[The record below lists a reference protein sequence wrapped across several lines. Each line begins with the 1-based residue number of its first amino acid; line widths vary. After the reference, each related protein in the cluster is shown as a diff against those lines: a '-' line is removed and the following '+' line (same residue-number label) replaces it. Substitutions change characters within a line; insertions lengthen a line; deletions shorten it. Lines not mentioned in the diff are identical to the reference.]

1 MAWTYGNKR
10 WTVPFLSLNGTSC
23 RVDIYQRGYT
33 GSTVTTLTAAADPF
47 EYDEDND
54 EDLLSH
60 VIRFRTGYLRVVE
73 ANYGDLADIYP
84 SVNTDR
90 YVEFYYGSTLDF
102 NGFIQAQEFENPWE
116 PGPRVVE
123 LPVISPLGLASG
135 TDIDYTSYNPPS
147 WISIEGL
154 INAMLTKL
162 EGMYDG
168 FYFPKIISIDDAIT
182 TNCDVNTLTFCP
194 FGDGYNKG
202 ADTEGMYA
210 PKTVEYALTC
220 VCTWMGCV
228 LHDVPGYV
236 IFQKPEYTGQYLKRR
251 DTSNPYFT
259 QTVVDMT
266 SIATIASNDNVKSK
280 VMPLSKIDVQYAGEQ
295 DVPNMNFSRC
305 RGYSRGCA
313 VEGAQFCTNSP
324 MIADFEGDY
333 TIYSSINSDG
343 KITKGDICLAAYGK
357 GGLQEMIMYRP
368 ADNWGQVTKKIA
380 TYKFFEWNGTTA
392 TLTIT
397 FKYGENIEELTNP
410 QDMPFAVII
419 KSGDYFWNS
428 QTSLWESISGIG
440 SRYSANLIVHK
451 GGDGEFEV
459 GFTANPHLTTGKPLV
474 VEIYSPYNSSYWL
487 SRPDLMYTI
496 TNVGLKKT
504 NSAASLYLNPNMDS
518 LGYTIK
524 GSPSIVDGLVE
535 RGYSTTI
542 YTLNRICINH
552 SIINTGALEY
562 QISDAEPQ
570 YPYLLESQDR
580 LQIDMK
586 MARQDFATLYL
597 NRLTLW
603 GTAGNWRT
611 VALSFKP
618 WNDTYRMT
626 LHHSSIFD
634 E

>member
-47 EYDEDND
+47 EYEEDND

-168 FYFPKIISIDDAIT
+168 FYFPKIISIDNAIT

-194 FGDGYNKG
+194 FGDSYNK
-202 ADTEGMYA
+202 DSDNVESIYA
-210 PKTVEYALTC
+210 PRTVEYALTC

-259 QTVVDMT
+259 QSIVDMT

-280 VMPLSKIDVQYAGEQ
+280 VMPLSKIDVQYAGEL

-324 MIADFEGDY
+324 VIGDFEGSY
-333 TIYSSINSDG
+333 TIYEGVNSDG
-343 KITKGDICLAAYGK
+343 QITKGHICLGAYGK

-368 ADNWGQVTKKIA
+368 ADNWGSAVKVA

-392 TLTIT
+392 MLSLT
-397 FKYGENIEELTNP
+397 FKYGEGLEDLTNP
-410 QDMPFAVII
+410 EDTPIAVII
-419 KSGDYFWNS
+419 KCGNYYWNDQAAGSGQW
-428 QTSLWESISGIG
+428 QSIGGIG
-440 SRYSANLIVHK
+440 SNYSKNWRVKK
-451 GGDGEFEV
+451 GSDGLCEV
-459 GFTANPHLTTGKPLV
+459 GFTGNPNATGGYPLV
-474 VEIYSPYNSSYWL
+474 VEFYAPSSRSEYI
-487 SRPDLMYTI
+487 YTI
-496 TNVGLKKT
+496 SNVSLTKGSSPE
-504 NSAASLYLNPNMDS
+504 NSYLNPHMDT
-518 LGYTIK
+518 LGFTIK
-524 GSPSIVDGLVE
+524 GSPSIVDGFVE
-535 RGYSTTI
+535 RGFSTTI
-542 YTLNRICINH
+542 YTMNRICLNH
-552 SIINTGALEY
+552 SIINTGVLEY
-562 QISDAEPQ
+562 QISEAEPQ

-586 MARQDFATLYL
+586 MTRQDFATLYL

-626 LHHSSIFD
+626 LHHSSVFD